1 MDVSL
6 RLRIAAYAGMLLCS
20 IASTAHPDEVRITSR
35 NYTLNG
41 DITIAEGRQIS
52 DPIVLIVHG
61 TLGHKDMDLIATLQE
76 AFQEAGQNSLAINLS
91 LNIDDRA
98 GFYPCDVLHSHK
110 PSDALVEIE
119 AWLDWLAEQ
128 GTHDVTLLGHSRGAN
143 QVARYVAETK
153 RKVQGS
159 VLLAPPINA
168 SSAASAVLQGT
179 ASGLADEVL
188 EGIDFLYCENTDV
201 MSSTYLEYGE
211 SGSKGDLI
219 QLIQKTNVPTL
230 VISGSDDAIAPGVES
245 RMQEIDSSFVTHHEI
260 SGAGHFFRDL
270 YAYDVVDLVTGHMD
284 RQRKPGLVT
293 LASSLRDDSEISRS
307 TGRPV
312 VVFISQQSCEYCAL
326 LRKRILLPMIRA
338 GSFEGRVVF
347 REITLDPGFDLLD
360 FDGAVI
366 AGKEFAE
373 RYRVYV
379 TPTLLFLDARGKSV
393 AEPLVGTSNIDLYEF
408 YLNRAIDAAGNKL
421 AQ

>member
-1 MDVSL
+1 
-6 RLRIAAYAGMLLCS
+6 
-20 IASTAHPDEVRITSR
+20 
-35 NYTLNG
+35 
-41 DITIAEGRQIS
+41 
-52 DPIVLIVHG
+52 
-61 TLGHKDMDLIATLQE
+61 
-76 AFQEAGQNSLAINLS
+76 
-91 LNIDDRA
+91 
-98 GFYPCDVLHSHK
+98 
-110 PSDALVEIE
+110 
-119 AWLDWLAEQ
+119 
-128 GTHDVTLLGHSRGAN
+128 
-143 QVARYVAETK
+143 
-153 RKVQGS
+153 
-159 VLLAPPINA
+159 
-168 SSAASAVLQGT
+168 
-179 ASGLADEVL
+179 
-188 EGIDFLYCENTDV
+188 
-201 MSSTYLEYGE
+201 
-211 SGSKGDLI
+211 
-219 QLIQKTNVPTL
+219 
-230 VISGSDDAIAPGVES
+230 
-245 RMQEIDSSFVTHHEI
+245 MQEIDSSFVTHHEI